1 MERVRIVRI
10 RFGRSVRGH
19 ELDWDEIAEAQRR
32 DEYDSGRYS
41 PPRDKKGGYA
51 GQARPAKR

>member
-1 MERVRIVRI
+1 MRIVRI